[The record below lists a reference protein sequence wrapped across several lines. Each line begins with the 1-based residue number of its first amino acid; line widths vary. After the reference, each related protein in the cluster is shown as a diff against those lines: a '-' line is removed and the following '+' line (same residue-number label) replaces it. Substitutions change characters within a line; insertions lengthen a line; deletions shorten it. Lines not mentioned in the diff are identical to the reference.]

1 MRLDNYLVENGYF
14 ESRNRAKEAI
24 KNGLI
29 EINNKTIKKPSFNV
43 KEFDK
48 ILLKEY
54 KFYISR
60 AAKKLESYL
69 EEFSLPIKGANALD
83 VGSSTGGFSQIL
95 LENGAFSVTCVD
107 VGKDQLHQTLRD
119 NPKVKV
125 YEEMDIRDFHSE
137 PFDLV
142 VSDVSFISLNLILNS
157 INRLSKRGA
166 IITLL
171 FKPQFEVGKD
181 AKRDSKGVVL
191 DLEAIKNAQNIF
203 LENTKKLNWKLIDS
217 RISKI
222 KGKEGNEEFFYTF
235 KKV

>member
-29 EINNKTIKKPSFNV
+29 EIDNKTIKKPSFNV
-43 KEFDK
+43 KESDK
-48 ILLKEY
+48 ILVKEY

-69 EEFSLPIKGANALD
+69 EEFSFPIKGANALD
-83 VGSSTGGFSQIL
+83 IGSSTGGFSQIL

-125 YEEMDIRDFHSE
+125 YEEMDIRDFNSE
-137 PFDLV
+137 PFDVV
-142 VSDVSFISLNLILNS
+142 VSDVSFISLNLILSS

-166 IITLL
+166 TITLL

>member
-29 EINNKTIKKPSFNV
+29 EIDNKTIKKPSFNV
-43 KEFDK
+43 KESDK
-48 ILLKEY
+48 ILVKEY

-83 VGSSTGGFSQIL
+83 IGSSTGGFSQIL
-95 LENGAFSVTCVD
+95 LENGVFSVTCVD
-107 VGKDQLHQTLRD
+107 VGRDQLHQTLRD

-125 YEEMDIRDFHSE
+125 YEEMDIRDFNSE
-137 PFDLV
+137 PFDVV
-142 VSDVSFISLNLILNS
+142 VSDVSFISLNLILSS

-166 IITLL
+166 TITLL

>member
-24 KNGLI
+24 KDGLI

-43 KEFDK
+43 ENRDK
-48 ILLKEY
+48 ILVKEH

-69 EEFSLPIKGANALD
+69 KEFNLPIKGANALD

-95 LENGAFSVTCVD
+95 LENGAKSVTCVD
-107 VGKDQLHQTLRD
+107 VGKEQLHQLLRD

-125 YEEMDIRDFHSE
+125 YEQTDIRDFESE
-137 PFDLV
+137 PFDLI
-142 VSDVSFISLNLILNS
+142 VSDVSFISLNLIIDS
-157 INRLSKRGA
+157 INRLSKKGTT
-166 IITLL
+166 ITLL

-181 AKRDSKGVVL
+181 AKRDSKGVVI
-191 DLEAIKNAQNIF
+191 DLEAIKIAQNLFIQ
-203 LENTKKLNWKLIDS
+203 NTKKLNWKLIDS

-222 KGKEGNEEFFYTF
+222 EGKEGNKEFFYTF
-235 KKV
+235 IKG